1 MATQFS
7 TLLKVALPTQGELS
21 GSWGNTVNENITK
34 MVEEAIAGTATINT
48 WSGNSATLSTA
59 NGTTAE
65 SRNAILNLTDTGTSL
80 SGAATVIVPTL
91 SKIFIVK
98 NGTAQTVTVKTA
110 SGTGV
115 AITAGETGFVY
126 CDGTNVVES
135 LNYVAGDFGVGGNL
149 AVTGNA
155 TVTGTTTFN
164 GGTITLGDANTDNI
178 VFGGEVDSNIIP
190 DDDNTYDLGS
200 SSKQWKDIYINGSAY
215 IDGLAED
222 ILVATDKKVLFR
234 DSALFINSSADGQLD
249 IAADTE
255 VEITTAL
262 LEISADATVGDDLT
276 LKSDAA
282 VLGFGAD
289 TDVTLTHVAD
299 TGVLL
304 NSTRQLQFGDS
315 GTYIHQSADGVLDLV
330 SDTEIEINA
339 TTIDINGN
347 VEISGDLT
355 VSGDDITMGTN
366 TAGNLLV
373 ADGTNFNSVAAGS
386 LSEISTVANDDVF
399 IAVDTSGGGLKKITR
414 STLVAGLATS
424 SGISNIVED
433 SSPQLGGN
441 LDMNGADIVT
451 TSNATLDLAPNGTGT
466 VVVRGNTNSGR
477 IVFNCESNS
486 HGQTLASQPHSAAV
500 TNIMLL
506 PAGGNSTLVSLISTD
521 TLTNKTLTSPV
532 INTGTFGTS
541 ILPVSA
547 DGTTLGSASKEFSD
561 LFLADAGT
569 IQFGNDQDVT
579 LTHVADTGLLLNAA
593 MVVQFRDSAI
603 NIGSPADG
611 DLDINADDEIE
622 LNSTLIDIN
631 GNVEISGTAAIT
643 GIATFT
649 DDIIIGDGKTIGSAS
664 DVDAITI
671 ASNGQLTLTQQL
683 NGTAAD
689 FSGDVGGGNF
699 QPDGDTAAGDAAAFG
714 YTAALGAIITGQGST
729 NDITLVNDADAT
741 VLSIP
746 TGTTNVDIVGVAT
759 AATFEPDGDTAAGDN
774 AAIGYTAG
782 EGLILTGQGST
793 TDVTIKNDADATV
806 ASIATGTTIF
816 KINDDIEVDGRAF
829 GHVTTDNDGSFDL
842 AVGNDFQCTP
852 SGDFTLTFT
861 NPAAGQSGNVFL
873 INSGGHTV
881 SAHASVAINATAL
894 TALATAGTY
903 HLAYYCSAASGNN
916 TIAVSAS
923 GALT

>member
-65 SRNAILNLTDTGTSL
+65 ARNAILNLTDTGTSL

-339 TTIDINGN
+339 TTIDMNGAA
-347 VEISGDLT
+347 ELS
-355 VSGDDITMGTN
+355 
-366 TAGNLLV
+366 GNLTLG
-373 ADGTNFNSVAAGS
+373 AQLRMPDNTEHKILISDGTSYEEKAVGD

-399 IAVDTSGGGLKKITR
+399 LAVDTSGGGLKKITR
-414 STLVAGLATS
+414 SAIVSGLAA
-424 SGISNIVED
+424 SGAISNVADD
-433 SSPQLGGN
+433 STPQLGGD
-441 LDMNGADIVT
+441 LDMNGQDIVT
-451 TSNATLDLAPNGTGT
+451 TSNADIELAPNGTGHVT
-466 VVVRGNTNSGR
+466 IKGNTNQGTLQL
-477 IVFNCESNS
+477 NCENNS
-486 HGQTLASQPHSAAV
+486 HGQQIKAAPHSESASNV
-500 TNIMLL
+500 LTL
-506 PAGGNSTLVSLISTD
+506 PSTGGDARLVSTSSTA
-521 TLTNKTLTSPV
+521 TLTNKTIDASQLSGTVANARLDAQLQDVAGLAVTDGGFIVGDGSNFVLETGATARTSMGLGSSSTADTGISNGNV
-532 INTGTFGTS
+532 AVFTSGVADDDFLRINGTSVEGRSATEVRSDLGLAASATTDTTDASNIGSGTLAAARMAAAQTAITS
-541 ILPVSA
+541 ILATDVKIGEDDQTKIDFETADEIHFYAANAEQVFVS
-547 DGTTLGSASKEFSD
+547 DGVFGPQTDSDVDLGTTSTRFK
-561 LFLADAGT
+561 DAFVDSIT
-569 IQFGNDQDVT
+569 VTDDVT
-579 LTHVADTGLLLNAA
+579 IGDDVT
-593 MVVQFRDSAI
+593 VVGRASGTVTTNTNGQM
-603 NIGSPADG
+603 
-611 DLDINADDEIE
+611 DLAVSNHFNYTPSGNDEIE
-622 LNSTLIDIN
+622 LD
-631 GNVEISGTAAIT
+631 
-643 GIATFT
+643 
-649 DDIIIGDGKTIGSAS
+649 
-664 DVDAITI
+664 
-671 ASNGQLTLTQQL
+671 
-683 NGTAAD
+683 
-689 FSGDVGGGNF
+689 NF
-699 QPDGDTAAGDAAAFG
+699 
-714 YTAALGAIITGQGST
+714 L
-729 NDITLVNDADAT
+729 
-741 VLSIP
+741 
-746 TGTTNVDIVGVAT
+746 
-759 AATFEPDGDTAAGDN
+759 
-774 AAIGYTAG
+774 
-782 EGLILTGQGST
+782 
-793 TDVTIKNDADATV
+793 
-806 ASIATGTTIF
+806 
-816 KINDDIEVDGRAF
+816 
-829 GHVTTDNDGSFDL
+829 
-842 AVGNDFQCTP
+842 
-852 SGDFTLTFT
+852 
-861 NPAAGQSGNVFL
+861 AGQSGTIFL
-873 INSGGHTV
+873 DNSGGHTL
-881 SAHASVAINATAL
+881 SVDSPILINADQL
-894 TALATAGTY
+894 TAI
-903 HLAYYCSAASGNN
+903 SAAGKYMLSYFCTADQANATLSNSANN
-916 TIAVSAS
+916 DLIIISCS